1 MVTGEPSVIYGNVLN
16 NRLIDNLPDGCCVEL
31 PCLVDHNGVT
41 PTRVGKL
48 PSQLAALMRTNIG
61 VQEMVVNAV
70 LEQDRNHI
78 YHAAM
83 LDPHTSS
90 VLDIRQI
97 RAMVDELI
105 EAHRDYLPEYF
116 Y

>member
-1 MVTGEPSVIYGNVLN
+1 
-16 NRLIDNLPDGCCVEL
+16 
-31 PCLVDHNGVT
+31 
-41 PTRVGKL
+41 
-48 PSQLAALMRTNIG
+48 MRTNIG

-97 RAMVDELI
+97 RAMVDELL